1 MTRRGRSRY
10 LLPYNAFATGTATA
24 LNVTAQVLSIPTN
37 RPSRPDS
44 VVVRYAAAAPTG
56 CRFTVIAGNGE
67 EVYQSPALVA
77 GPAPQVFRVRL
88 PPNTDFSK
96 YSNTQPVFTL
106 AGNLVTWAIR
116 VTMQHK
122 DNLV

>member
-10 LLPYNAFATGTATA
+10 LLPYNHFATGGTTISAPA
-24 LNVTAQVLSIPTN
+24 LGIPLD

-44 VVVRYAAAAPTG
+44 LVVRYAATQPTG
-56 CRFTVIAGNGE
+56 CRFVVIAGNTE

-77 GPAPQVFRVRL
+77 GVTPQVFRVKL

-96 YSNTQPVFTL
+96 YTTNTPVIITN
-106 AGNLVTWAIR
+106 GNQVTWAFR

-122 DNLV
+122 DNIA